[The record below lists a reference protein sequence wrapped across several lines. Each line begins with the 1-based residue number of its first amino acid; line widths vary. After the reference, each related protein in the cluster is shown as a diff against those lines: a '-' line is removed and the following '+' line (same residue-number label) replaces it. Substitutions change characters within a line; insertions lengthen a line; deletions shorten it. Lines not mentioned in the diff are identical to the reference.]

1 MCKGGGKDPT
11 SHFLFHLL
19 VLVQVPVPVANKSQD
34 LGWLN
39 HSWLAWPGL
48 HSWSSWKRMEHR
60 SSNWRKGTG
69 TCIQS
74 CIVGWWVV
82 RRMSPWSLSL
92 ALLETLSPC
101 QDTPWSPWFNTEFG
115 SFSIIWETQERDSIR
130 KYKILHLVLS
140 NTHQYQQHPVTYVV
154 NQVWARKIHYSYG
167 PREREVE
174 NDSSEIWAF
183 MRNCG
188 RLIDLW
194 KRLELWLPPPGHRTV
209 HLNRRVRSAPNSA
222 FIHCNCKSLGD
233 YPKDVSS
240 STIFLVFYVSNSK
253 FASP

>member
-48 HSWSSWKRMEHR
+48 HSWSSWKLMEHR

-82 RRMSPWSLSL
+82 RHMSPWSLSL
-92 ALLETLSPC
+92 APSLTSQSLSEYSLL
-101 QDTPWSPWFNTEFG
+101 PWFNTH
-115 SFSIIWETQERDSIR
+115 RDGPFL
-130 KYKILHLVLS
+130 LHLLRDTGNRLLERLKYLTDAVLS
-140 NTHQYQQHPVTYVV
+140 SPQQYQQHPLT
-154 NQVWARKIHYSYG
+154 
-167 PREREVE
+167 
-174 NDSSEIWAF
+174 
-183 MRNCG
+183 
-188 RLIDLW
+188 LL
-194 KRLELWLPPPGHRTV
+194 
-209 HLNRRVRSAPNSA
+209 
-222 FIHCNCKSLGD
+222 
-233 YPKDVSS
+233 
-240 STIFLVFYVSNSK
+240 
-253 FASP
+253 